1 MIAVCNLDHDNNFFI
16 VKLRRNEMRWLIAV
30 VAFANIVTSV
40 HASQK
45 AAKYSPDNSSANQ
58 RILDAN
64 GLTAQNQSN
73 TGKDI
78 DVTARIRKELVS
90 DKSLSTYAK
99 NVKIIVLENGIT
111 LKGPVNTVAERD
123 RIVNVAYGIA
133 PQMKIY
139 NQMTVI
145 K

>member
-1 MIAVCNLDHDNNFFI
+1 M
-16 VKLRRNEMRWLIAV
+16 KWLIAI
-30 VAFANIVTSV
+30 VAFTSIVTNV

-45 AAKYSPDNSSANQ
+45 AAKYSPDNSAANQ
-58 RILDAN
+58 RIVDAN

-73 TGKDI
+73 LEKDI
-78 DVTARIRKELVS
+78 DVTTRIRQELVN

-99 NVKIIVLENGIT
+99 NVKIIVLKKGIT

-139 NQMTVI
+139 NQMTVV